1 MFRDR
6 IDAGQ
11 QLAGRLDHLRAN
23 DVVVVGLPRGG
34 VPVALEVAKFLDAQL
49 DVIVVRKLGFPG
61 QPEVGMGAIG
71 EDGVRVID
79 REVVG
84 SAGISDDEIAR
95 VEQRERVE
103 LERRAHLYRAGHHRV
118 ALFDRVVVV
127 VDDGI
132 ATGSTAKAACSVA
145 RAAGARR
152 IVLAVPVAPVDWTSR
167 LADVADEL
175 ICVSAPDPFGAVGRF
190 YRDFDQT
197 SDATVIECLD
207 RSSGL
212 GNRARTPVGEHSIGP
227 VESPPIDV
235 GDAPRHGPDG
245 APRRR

>member
-11 QLAGRLDHLRAN
+11 QLAGHLDHLRAD

-79 REVVG
+79 REVIHATSV
-84 SAGISDDEIAR
+84 SDDEIAR

-103 LERRAHLYRAGHHRV
+103 LERRAHLYRAGRSRV
-118 ALFDRVVVV
+118 ELFGRVVVV

-132 ATGSTAKAACSVA
+132 ATGSTARAACSVV

-152 IVLAVPVAPVDWTSR
+152 VVLAVPVAPADWTSR

-190 YRDFDQT
+190 YRSFDQT

-212 GNRARTPVGEHSIGP
+212 GNRLRTPVVVHPIGP
-227 VESPPIDV
+227 VESPTTDV
-235 GDAPRHGPDG
+235 RDAPE
-245 APRRR
+245 